1 MSRLPRLSAS
11 LRHRSTVR
19 PHVEFVFGRAWNS
32 CSVCRGTRVRLVVE
46 SVFGLAW
53 NTHTE
58 TIMAFS
64 RRALNGHEG
73 SSASTS
79 LRHSGVRSAQI
90 TDLRVGHGRAPGQTR
105 TCDPAR
111 RSRASASEGISD
123 TQVWARIHGQATI
136 TRQSSGAVRK
146 RNKSYVSRAAHR
158 IELTTFGCSRRA
170 ALIVDKRGT
179 NMFPTIA

>member
-1 MSRLPRLSAS
+1 MLAR
-11 LRHRSTVR
+11 
-19 PHVEFVFGRAWNS
+19 
-32 CSVCRGTRVRLVVE
+32 SVCDVRFENSSGRIPACSEWRERVVSCHLHR
-46 SVFGLAW
+46 A
-53 NTHTE
+53 HTE